1 MIVRK
6 FDDLSAGELYDI
18 MRLRQEVFVVE
29 QDCAYLDADGHD
41 KNGVHLLHYEDERL
55 VAYARILPM
64 GISYSEYASIG
75 RIVVAKE
82 YRGKGLGAAIT
93 TKAVEISNEL
103 FGGAPIK
110 ISAQCYIL
118 DMYSKLGFDAV
129 GESYLEDG
137 IPHQAMIWRGEV

>member
-75 RIVVAKE
+75 RIAVAKE
-82 YRGKGLGAAIT
+82 NRGKGLGATIT